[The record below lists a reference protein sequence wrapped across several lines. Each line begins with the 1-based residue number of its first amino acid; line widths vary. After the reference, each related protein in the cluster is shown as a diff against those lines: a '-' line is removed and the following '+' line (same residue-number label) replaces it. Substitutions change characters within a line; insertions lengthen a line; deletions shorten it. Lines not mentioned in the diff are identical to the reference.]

1 MNIPVVVLG
10 DTAGQYIQAIER
22 QRGAINVV
30 RHVQELSDLI
40 GIAHSGIARVA
51 LLVSGYEDLT
61 ASLVH
66 QLSESQVITLII
78 ADPGEAPHIAGA
90 HTISSLTDT
99 QELLNQIEQITF
111 TEEYKKDDEHHQE
124 PEKREEDSP
133 HNADKEPQ
141 DEGPY
146 NAKIL
151 TVWGGA
157 GSPGRSTIA
166 TNLAVCATQEQEKV
180 CLIDADTYAPSVS
193 ALLGMLEDYSG
204 LAQLC
209 HLADR
214 ATLTS
219 ENIHEIITTIKIEGG
234 YLDVITGITR
244 SDRWPEIR
252 SQAFELLLTTL
263 RQNYDLIIIDTGFCI
278 EEDEEITFDGVAP
291 SRNAA
296 THVALESADNIILLG
311 SADVLGIPRL
321 LRSYE
326 ELQEFQQRR
335 NLNATVDI
343 WVNKVRPNSVGN
355 RPEEKILQAW
365 QRFGPEKPIR
375 GFISHEPSIV
385 DKCALSGKTVVEVSK
400 QSPMTQT
407 IRNMLSTL
415 TTGEEKS
422 AQHANQEGAT
432 VVSVKRHDDSPK
444 PPKKRWW
451 RKKNST

>member
-22 QRGAINVV
+22 QRGAISVV

-66 QLSESQVITLII
+66 QLSEAQVITLII
-78 ADPGEAPHIAGA
+78 VDPGESRHIAGA
-90 HTISSLTDT
+90 HTISSLTET
-99 QELLNQIEQITF
+99 QELLKHIEHITSTEDHKTHNNNHIETEKTQITSQHR
-111 TEEYKKDDEHHQE
+111 TEE
-124 PEKREEDSP
+124 
-133 HNADKEPQ
+133 EPQ
-141 DEGPY
+141 PQALHH
-146 NAKIL
+146 AKIL

-166 TNLAVCATQEQEKV
+166 TNLAAYATQKEEKV
-180 CLIDADTYAPSVS
+180 CLIDADTYAPAVS

-214 ATLTS
+214 TTLEA
-219 ENIHEIITTIKIEGG
+219 ENIHEIISTIKIEGG
-234 YLDVITGITR
+234 YLDVLTGITR

-263 RQNYDLIIIDTGFCI
+263 RKNYDLIIIDTGFCL

-296 THVALESADNIILLG
+296 THVALESADKIILLG

-326 ELQEFQQRR
+326 ELQDFQQRR
-335 NLNATVDI
+335 NLETATDI
-343 WVNKVRPNSVGN
+343 WVNKVRSTSVGN
-355 RPEEKILQAW
+355 HPEEKILQAW
-365 QRFGPEKPIR
+365 QRFGPEKPIK
-375 GFISHEPSIV
+375 GFIPYEPAIV
-385 DKCALSGKTVVEVSK
+385 DKCSLSGKTVVELSS
-400 QSPMTQT
+400 QSPITQS
-407 IRNMLSTL
+407 IRTMLSELSTP
-415 TTGEEKS
+415 EESSKKDK
-422 AQHANQEGAT
+422 NQEEPT
-432 VVSVKRHDDSPK
+432 LVSVKRHDDSPE